1 MTQNVVELEL
11 QAFQL
16 GQGLDHG
23 GVGKC
28 SLETQVPDLDTN
40 DPFDLFGARDV
51 FPLTR
56 VRVGPPER
64 FGRVETVS
72 ERASLKRHLGSV
84 RRGLWRGNKIGK

>member
-72 ERASLKRHLGSV
+72 EREHR
-84 RRGLWRGNKIGK
+84 